1 MGYGLLCEREILGFL
16 PLGRAGDCDGA
27 RVKPRIAVLSMGLVA
42 DRPGWLVEWSAC
54 RCEDC

>member
-27 RVKPRIAVLSMGLVA
+27 RVKPRIAVLSMG
-42 DRPGWLVEWSAC
+42 
-54 RCEDC
+54 